1 MRRFILI
8 DPCLC
13 DLGSHPYQ
21 YCRDLLDA
29 AERAGFACEAVA
41 HQGFRPGLGRWPVTH
56 RLDASL
62 SALGHSKYTAFG
74 ELDRLA
80 DDGRPRLRIALP
92 WAARHAERRRRER
105 IDTFAHEIAPIV
117 RSVRPGDVVFVATAS
132 ELDLAGLSRAIRDT
146 RPPRGVAWHVQFHYP
161 LYRGFLDDFPR
172 QERRLDRIR
181 RMTRRA
187 IDDAAPHEIRLHV
200 TTDELASQHRR
211 LGAGDV
217 AVLPYPIRAEAIA
230 AATARSARRSH
241 RDRFRVV
248 ALGDARPEK
257 QSHLLADVAERM
269 SADPV
274 LSPIAT
280 LAVQS
285 NLGFPAESRA
295 PADRAVVASLARLS
309 AMPRSHVELL
319 GGPLL
324 DGEYT
329 RQLAASDAILLAYDQ
344 SRYRCR
350 CSGVT
355 LEAIASGGLPIV
367 TGGGS
372 MARLLA
378 EPIAGHTAAVVAASR
393 PFPGGRTGRV
403 RIRSGRPL
411 RLSIAIPANANAIL
425 ASAAWPV
432 AGDDALQLPGVA
444 VSFGFDGMPRR
455 TLSLQPDR
463 SGRPV
468 RGLAPIP
475 IPPDRADGS
484 RPRSMRVE
492 VGPLPGADAVDL
504 DSLAIDPLDTAG
516 PRPFSAAGVVVAAGD
531 GLLDAIID
539 ALRELVRFE
548 DHYRR
553 SAAALAAAT
562 ADGHA
567 GDAVLSAILAAGPP
581 MPAGGS
587 R

>member
-41 HQGFRPGLGRWPVTH
+41 HRGFRPGLGQWPVTH

-62 SALGHSKYTAFG
+62 STLGHSKYTGFG
-74 ELDRLA
+74 ELDRLG
-80 DDGRPRLRIALP
+80 DDGRARLRIAWP

-105 IDTFAHEIAPIV
+105 IDAFAHEIAPIV

-132 ELDLAGLSRAIRDT
+132 ELDLAGLARAIRDA

-187 IDDAAPHEIRLHV
+187 LDDAAPHEIRLHV

-211 LGAGDV
+211 LGVGDV
-217 AVLPYPIRAEAIA
+217 GVLPYPVRAEAIA
-230 AATARSARRSH
+230 AGAAKRSRA
-241 RDRFRVV
+241 DRFRIV
-248 ALGDARPEK
+248 ALGDARAEK

-269 SADPV
+269 SAEPL

-329 RQLAASDAILLAYDQ
+329 RQLAAADAILLAYDQ

-378 EPIAGHTAAVVAASR
+378 EPIAKHTAAVVAASR
-393 PFPGGRTGRV
+393 PFPGSRTGRV

-411 RLSIAIPANANAIL
+411 RLSIAIPAGATAIL

-444 VSFGFDGMPRR
+444 VSIGVEGMSRR

-463 SGRPV
+463 SGRPAC
-468 RGLAPIP
+468 GLAPIP
-475 IPPDRADGS
+475 IPPGRADGS
-484 RPRSMRVE
+484 RPRSMWVE

-504 DSLAIDPLDTAG
+504 DSLAIDPLDTGG
-516 PRPFSAAGVVVAAGD
+516 PRPFSAAGVVVAPGD
-531 GLLDAIID
+531 GLLDAILD
-539 ALRELVRFE
+539 ALRELVRFK

-553 SAAALAAAT
+553 SAAVLAAAT
-562 ADGHA
+562 AEGHA
-567 GDAVLSAILAAGPP
+567 GDAVLRAILAAGPP
-581 MPAGGS
+581 TTEGGS

>member
-41 HQGFRPGLGRWPVTH
+41 HRSFRPGLDQWPATH

-62 SALGHSKYTAFG
+62 STLGHSKYTGFG
-74 ELDRLA
+74 ELDRLG
-80 DDGRPRLRIALP
+80 DDGRARPRIVWP

-105 IDTFAHEIAPIV
+105 IEAFAREIASIV
-117 RSVRPGDVVFVATAS
+117 RNASPGDVVFVATAS
-132 ELDLAGLSRAIRDT
+132 ELDLAGLALAIRDA

-181 RMTRRA
+181 LMTRRA

-211 LGAGDV
+211 LGMGDV
-217 AVLPYPIRAEAIA
+217 GVLPYPVRAEAIA
-230 AATARSARRSH
+230 AAAARRS
-241 RDRFRVV
+241 RGARFRVV

-269 SADPV
+269 SSDPV
-274 LSPIAT
+274 LSPIVT

-295 PADRAVVASLARLS
+295 PGDRAVVASLARLS
-309 AMPRSHVELL
+309 AMPRPHVELL
-319 GGPLL
+319 GGPLI
-324 DGEYT
+324 DGRYT
-329 RQLAASDAILLAYDQ
+329 EQLAAADAILLAYDQ
-344 SRYRCR
+344 SRYRYR

-378 EPIAGHTAAVVAASR
+378 EPIAEHTAAVVAASR
-393 PFPGGRTGRV
+393 SFPGVRTGRE

-444 VSFGFDGMPRR
+444 VSVGVEGMPRK

-468 RGLAPIP
+468 RGLAPIS

-484 RPRSMRVE
+484 RPRSMLVE

-504 DSLAIDPLDTAG
+504 GSLAIDPLDTGA
-516 PRPFSAAGVVVAAGD
+516 PRPFSAAGIVVADGD
-531 GLLDAIID
+531 GLLDAILD

-553 SAAALAAAT
+553 SAAVLAAAT
-562 ADGHA
+562 AAGHA
-567 GDAVLSAILAAGPP
+567 GDAVLRAILAAGPP
-581 MPAGGS
+581 TIEGGS

>member
-21 YCRDLLDA
+21 YCRDILDA
-29 AERAGFACEAVA
+29 AERSGFACAAVA
-41 HQGFRPGLGRWPVTH
+41 HRGFRPDRGEWPASH
-56 RLDASL
+56 KFEASL
-62 SALGHSKYTAFG
+62 STLGHSKYTAFG

-80 DDGRPRLRIALP
+80 EDGRARLRIAWP

-105 IDTFAHEIAPIV
+105 IDAFAREIEPVV
-117 RSVRPGDVVFVATAS
+117 RSVRQGDVVFIATAS
-132 ELDLAGLSRAIRDT
+132 ELDLAGLSRAIREH

-172 QERRLDRIR
+172 QERRLDRVRQI
-181 RMTRRA
+181 TRRA
-187 IDDAAPHEIRLHV
+187 IEDADPHEIRLHV

-217 AVLPYPIRAEAIA
+217 GVLPYPVRAEAIA
-230 AATARSARRSH
+230 AAVARRS
-241 RDRFRVV
+241 RGGRFRIS

-257 QSHLLADVAERM
+257 QSHLLAEVAERIA
-269 SADPV
+269 ADPE
-274 LSPIAT
+274 LSPLAT

-285 NLGFPAESRA
+285 NLGFPADSRS

-309 AMPRSHVELL
+309 AMPRDRVDLL
-319 GGPLL
+319 GGPLM
-324 DGEYT
+324 GEKYT
-329 RQLAASDAILLAYDQ
+329 RQLAAADAILLAYDQ
-344 SRYRCR
+344 ARYRCR

-378 EPIAGHTAAVVAASR
+378 EPIAEHTATVTAASR
-393 PFPGGRTGRV
+393 ALAGGRTGRV
-403 RIRSGRPL
+403 RIRAGQPL
-411 RLSIAIPANANAIL
+411 RMSITIPANATAVL
-425 ASAAWPV
+425 ASAAWPA

-444 VSFGFDGMPRR
+444 VCLDIEGMPRK

-463 SGRPV
+463 SGRPA
-468 RGLAPIP
+468 RGLATLPV
-475 IPPDRADGS
+475 PPDRAGVS
-484 RPRSMRVE
+484 HPRSMRVE
-492 VGPLPGADAVDL
+492 VGPLPGATSVDL
-504 DSLAIDPLDTAG
+504 DSLAVDPLDTGA
-516 PRPFSAAGVVVAAGD
+516 PLPCSAAGIVVAPGL
-531 GLLDAIID
+531 GLLDAILD
-539 ALRELVRFE
+539 AMREYVRFE

-553 SAAALAAAT
+553 SAASLAAAT
-562 ADGHA
+562 AERHS
-567 GDAVLSAILAAGPP
+567 GDAVLRAILEASPLP
-581 MPAGGS
+581 HAGGS